1 MLQDMAIL
9 TGGEVISEET
19 GMSLE
24 KAGLEEL
31 GTQNALSSRK
41 KTAPLSTALAP
52 PMTSLLALSKSA
64 LKSKRLLPITTVKSC
79 KNV

>member
-31 GTQNALSSRK
+31 VQQNALSSRK
-41 KTAPLSTALAP
+41 QHHYRRRW
-52 PMTSLLALSKSA
+52 LL
-64 LKSKRLLPITTVKSC
+64 R
-79 KNV
+79 